1 MLSILSVILPVFLIV
16 GAGWSIVRVGILDAS
31 VIDGLMAYTIR
42 FALPVLLFRA
52 LAHLDLTQ
60 AFDLK
65 MQVSFY
71 AGAFACYA
79 IAILLARFVWKRR
92 PGEAAVIGFCALF
105 SNTLLLGLPV
115 LDRAYGAETMPL
127 ALSIVT
133 FHAPIL
139 YMVGITVMEILRSD
153 GAGPVA
159 TAKRAAKAMFS
170 NALTIGIAAGF
181 FWNISTLQLPEFI
194 DTAMEMI
201 SDSAL
206 PASLFGLGGA
216 LTRYTLRDDIGTGL
230 MAAVLTTVLQPAVT
244 FWLTVHVFA
253 LPEAMVRASVVIA
266 AMPAGMNGY
275 LFAQM
280 YNRAQGAAAS
290 AVLIGTALSVLTISV
305 WLWVLGGAQP

>member
-16 GAGWSIVRVGILDAS
+16 GAGWGVVRVGILDAAS
-31 VIDGLMAYTIR
+31 IDGLMAYTVR

-60 AFDLK
+60 AFDLH
-65 MQVSFY
+65 MQVAFY
-71 AGAFACYA
+71 AGAFICYA
-79 IAILLARFVWKRR
+79 LAILLARFVWKRR

-153 GAGPVA
+153 GAGPVD

-170 NALTIGIAAGF
+170 NALTLGIAAGF
-181 FWNISTLQLPEFI
+181 VWNLGGLPMPEFI
-194 DTAMEMI
+194 DTAMAMI
-201 SDSAL
+201 SASAL
-206 PASLFGLGGA
+206 PSALFGLGGA
-216 LTRYTLRDDIGTGL
+216 LTRYTLRDDVGTAL
-230 MAAVLTTVLQPAVT
+230 MAAALTTVLQPALT
-244 FWLTVHVFA
+244 LWLTADVFA

-290 AVLIGTALSVLTISV
+290 AILIGTGLSVFTVSF